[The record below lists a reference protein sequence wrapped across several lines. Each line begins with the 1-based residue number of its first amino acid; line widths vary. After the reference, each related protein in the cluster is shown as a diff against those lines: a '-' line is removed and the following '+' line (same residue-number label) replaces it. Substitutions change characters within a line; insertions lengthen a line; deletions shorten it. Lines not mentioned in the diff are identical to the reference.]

1 MRAPVPSSSSS
12 CAAATTLLVASF
24 LSWATAYTATT
35 TTPGP
40 PPPRGLGI
48 PSTVSLGRAT
58 TCGRSRPPAH
68 PSFASL
74 STSMS
79 FSSSSSSS
87 PFHVDESSPPD
98 DSPTDVDGRDAPG
111 RGRRRRIAILLCP
124 AQFCVPADY
133 AGLLDDIRARA
144 RDDDDSEIDV
154 VASRVAPLPRTE
166 WIKVARQLPT
176 KDFLEANLNARATLG
191 WYFDAM
197 ERALSELFAEASGGG
212 GDDFDLCLIGH
223 SIGGWVARAY
233 LGGLSGSS
241 TAVYRLA
248 KTRLTSLVT
257 LGTPHSSPRTALVD
271 QTRGLLREVES
282 TLGCT
287 SKSLSDSGRVGI
299 ACVGSSGIGGKI
311 LTFEAE
317 ELIAAASY
325 LPLIGRIGPD
335 VRGDGIVPT
344 DLAFME
350 HPARRVVI
358 DGCAITGSAV
368 RHAHV
373 LPTPWNLL
381 DGNAPS
387 WSLPEG
393 IIWYGSPGVL
403 DFVKRGWLINDIT
416 SVVEFFLSIEFTLTL
431 E

>member
-1 MRAPVPSSSSS
+1 MRTPAPSSSSS
-12 CAAATTLLVASF
+12 SYAAAATTMLLVASF
-24 LSWATAYTATT
+24 LSGASAYTATT
-35 TTPGP
+35 TPPPRPP

-48 PSTVSLGRAT
+48 PSTVSLGRAK
-58 TCGRSRPPAH
+58 TCGSSRPPAR
-68 PSFASL
+68 PSFASM
-74 STSMS
+74 SM
-79 FSSSSSSS
+79 SSSSFDVDDS
-87 PFHVDESSPPD
+87 PPPD
-98 DSPTDVDGRDAPG
+98 DSPVDVDGRDAPG
-111 RGRRRRIAILLCP
+111 SGRRRRGRRRRIAILLCP

-133 AGLLDDIRARA
+133 AGLLDDIRTRT
-144 RDDDDSEIDV
+144 RDDVDSEIDV
-154 VASRVAPLPRTE
+154 VACRVAPLPRTE

-176 KDFLEANLNARATLG
+176 RDFLNADLDSRTTLG

-197 ERALSELFAEASGGG
+197 ERALSELFAEAGD
-212 GDDFDLCLIGH
+212 DDFDLCFIGH

-248 KTRLTSLVT
+248 KVRVTSLVT
-257 LGTPHSSPRTALVD
+257 LGTPHSSPDTALVD

-282 TLGCT
+282 TPGCT
-287 SKSLSDSGRVGI
+287 SMSLSDSGRVGI
-299 ACVGSSGIGGKI
+299 SCVGSSGIGGRI
-311 LTFEAE
+311 FTFEPE

-358 DGCAITGSAV
+358 DGCAITGEAV

-373 LPTPWNLL
+373 LPTPWNLI
-381 DGNAPS
+381 DGSAPS
-387 WSLPEG
+387 WSLPRG

-403 DFVKRGWLINDIT
+403 GQWIKY
-416 SVVEFFLSIEFTLTL
+416 IE
-431 E
+431 